1 MILITLQASAEEAIQ
16 RMQGTMIGQQ
26 AVHLSWGR
34 SPTAKQVEGSQEMAS
49 MAGAVP
55 AVEQR
60 DEYDP
65 LAMPDVDKLN
75 AAYLAVHGSAIFGRP
90 MWQRT
95 SSLTASIGSYGS
107 TYFICRSLIGVWC
120 ANVMERKTIIS
131 KKTPVPEGNPGKFC
145 FCT

>member
-16 RMQGTMIGQQ
+16 RMKGAMIGQQ

-60 DEYDP
+60 EEYDP
-65 LAMPDVDKLN
+65 LATPDVDKLN

-90 MWQRT
+90 MRQRT
-95 SSLTASIGSYGS
+95 SSLSQK
-107 TYFICRSLIGVWC
+107 
-120 ANVMERKTIIS
+120 E
-131 KKTPVPEGNPGKFC
+131 
-145 FCT
+145 